1 MSDGSGAG
9 RVIAFDLGD
18 RRIGVAVSDP
28 GRTIADG
35 RDTLERS
42 GESYPWRAL
51 LGAVEEAQAARVV
64 VGGPLHMD
72 GTVGERARRSREF
85 AEEFAR
91 RTGLPVDLQDE
102 RLTSVQARRTLIET
116 RPRGGKKR
124 KDQREDVDKVAAVLI
139 LQAWLDAA
147 AARR

>member
-1 MSDGSGAG
+1 MSDGAG

-28 GRTIADG
+28 MRTIAEG

-51 LGAVEEAQAARVV
+51 LAEVEAAEASRIV
-64 VGGPLHMD
+64 VGDPVHLD
-72 GTVGERARRSREF
+72 GSIGERARLSRD
-85 AEEFAR
+85 FAR
-91 RTGLPVDLQDE
+91 EIGERTGLPVDLQDE
-102 RLTSVQARRTLIET
+102 RLTSVQAQRTLIET

-124 KDQREDVDKVAAVLI
+124 KGRREDVDRVAAVLI

>member
-1 MSDGSGAG
+1 VSAAGATG

-28 GRTIADG
+28 GRTIAEG

-51 LGAVEEAQAARVV
+51 LAAVEESEAARVV
-64 VGGPLHMD
+64 VGDPLHLD
-72 GTVGERARRSREF
+72 GTVGDRARRAREF
-85 AEEFAR
+85 ADEIGR

-116 RPRGGKKR
+116 RPRGKKR
-124 KDQREDVDKVAAVLI
+124 KDRREDVDRVAAVLI

>member
-1 MSDGSGAG
+1 MSEG
-9 RVIAFDLGD
+9 RVVAFDLGD

-28 GRTIADG
+28 SRTIAEG

-42 GESYPWRAL
+42 GESYPWRAIL
-51 LGAVEEAQAARVV
+51 AVVEEAGASRLV
-64 VGGPLHMD
+64 VGDPVHLD
-72 GTVGERARRSREF
+72 GSVGDRARRARAFS
-85 AEEFAR
+85 AEIAE

-124 KDQREDVDKVAAVLI
+124 KGKREDVDRVAAVLI

-147 AARR
+147 GARR

>member
-1 MSDGSGAG
+1 VSDGSG

-28 GRTIADG
+28 GRAIAEG

-51 LGAVEEAQAARVV
+51 LAAVEEAEASRVV
-64 VGGPLHMD
+64 VGDPIHMD
-72 GTVGERARRSREF
+72 GSVGERARLAREF
-85 AEEFAR
+85 AREIGE

-102 RLTSVQARRTLIET
+102 RLTSVQAQRTLIET

-124 KDQREDVDKVAAVLI
+124 KGRREDVDRVAAVLI
-139 LQAWLDAA
+139 LQTWLDAA